1 MENLEKKE
9 LERKKKRTYPKDF
22 DLNNELYTLSCKKE
36 KIILTG
42 DPEEDMKKIQT
53 INSEDKKNRLNIM
66 DKNNYSLI
74 SYITSTKRPDLYHRY
89 CFTSGEDY
97 SIKLLKDQNEKIENS
112 KNENEENEYSDSN
125 KSSEN
130 YSTMKNKS
138 IRYFTFNTNITYKCY
153 NCGEVG
159 HMSGNCPYEN
169 IIYCLKCN
177 KKGHE
182 EKDCPYTKC
191 FKCNQFG
198 HKSFQCPFKID
209 KLKICTRCFSIGHK
223 NEDCLKNPIY
233 PSENYY
239 SFNNVQCLFCGSNKH
254 LICPF
259 SVEKSFDFKDGD
271 NFDKFKKSDVE
282 KWEENRK
289 KNGKDGGNKDGN
301 NSEEEGEI
309 INERNYFED
318 LDDSKI
324 SSCIFCPI
332 CAGRH
337 TINNCE
343 EYELNQEKYKN
354 KFDEQRENYVKNL
367 LSKNRDTRD
376 NYNRNKEYNNNRQYN
391 NKDNNNYRKYNNKD
405 YNSNRD
411 NNDNNNRDYN
421 NKDYNISYTN
431 NNNNKYYRDRSRD
444 KDYNNNMKNKDFK
457 NRNNDFNDR
466 NKDFNRNKNNF
477 NDNNGR
483 REFDSKFNKNIKG
496 FGRGYYHEKKY
507 RNNNNNSK
515 GNYYN

>member
-1 MENLEKKE
+1 MDNLEKKE
-9 LERKKKRTYPKDF
+9 SKKKRTYPKDF
-22 DLNNELYTLSCKKE
+22 DQNNELYTLSCKKE
-36 KIILTG
+36 KILLTG

-66 DKNNYSLI
+66 DKKDYSLI
-74 SYITSTKRPDLYHRY
+74 SFITSTKRPDLYHRY

-97 SIKLLKDQNEKIENS
+97 TIKLLKNQNEKVENS

-125 KSSEN
+125 NSSSEN

-138 IRYFTFNTNITYKCY
+138 IRYFTFNTNITYKCF

-182 EKDCPYTKC
+182 ERDCTYTKC

-209 KLKICTRCFSIGHK
+209 KLKICTRCFGIGHK

-233 PSENYY
+233 PSNNY
-239 SFNNVQCLFCGSNKH
+239 FNFNKCKCSFCGSNKH
-254 LICPF
+254 LVCPF
-259 SVEKSFDFKDGD
+259 SNDKLNNFKQDD
-271 NFDKFKKSDVE
+271 NYKEFNQFDVE

-289 KNGKDGGNKDGN
+289 KIGKDDNKDNKDDN

-309 INERNYFED
+309 INDRNYFED

-324 SSCIFCPI
+324 ASCIFCPI

-337 TINNCE
+337 TIQNCE
-343 EYELNQEKYKN
+343 EYKLNQDKYKN
-354 KFDEQRENYVKNL
+354 KFDEQRENFVKNL
-367 LSKNRDTRD
+367 LNKNRDIRD
-376 NYNRNKEYNNNRQYN
+376 NHNRNRDYNYNNN
-391 NKDNNNYRKYNNKD
+391 
-405 YNSNRD
+405 NREY
-411 NNDNNNRDYN
+411 NNNRDYN
-421 NKDYNISYTN
+421 NNNKTNNKEFKRERSREKDFNNFRNKDYNG
-431 NNNNKYYRDRSRD
+431 NKDINKR
-444 KDYNNNMKNKDFK
+444 NKDF
-457 NRNNDFNDR
+457 DIFR
-466 NKDFNRNKNNF
+466 NKDFNNRNKDFSRNENNY

-483 REFDSKFNKNIKG
+483 NYFESKSNNNIKG
-496 FGRGYYHEKKY
+496 FGRGYHHEKKF
-507 RNNNNNSK
+507 RNNSK
-515 GNYYN
+515 NFSKKSYFN